1 MAETVLLSSQ
11 LPFASPRQTNVSSH
25 ACQSAQLAIK
35 RGNFAHKSSRNSQL
49 FPGLASSSGNVYSRN
64 LSVRSHAA
72 SLAHVTTCGDE
83 EEHFSRLEKFEA
95 AAYFLR
101 VECNGRGC
109 KPVSEEDLVLDGDEN
124 WVCSEN
130 SNEILQARVKAY
142 HKRRQEEKDLGK
154 RGHFYRD
161 FAEYLNEVWMQRN
174 LAQKYYEKGLE
185 RDPRDLQLLQR
196 YAEFVWS
203 ELGNAEKAEEIYAKA
218 VQEYPEDAEVLGSY
232 ASFLWQTDK

>member
-1 MAETVLLSSQ
+1 MAETLLLSGQ
-11 LPFASPRQTNVSSH
+11 LPFVSALQTNVSSH
-25 ACQSAQLAIK
+25 AWQSDQLAIK
-35 RGNFAHKSSRNSQL
+35 RGYFAHKSSLNSQCPVL
-49 FPGLASSSGNVYSRN
+49 VSSSGGIYSED

-72 SLAHVTTCGDE
+72 SVVHVTTCGHE
-83 EEHFSRLEKFEA
+83 EEHFSCLEKFEA
-95 AAYFLR
+95 AANFLR

-109 KPVSEEDLVLDGDEN
+109 KPVFEEDLVLNGDEN

-130 SNEILQARVKAY
+130 SSEILQSRVKAY
-142 HKRRQEEKDLGK
+142 HKRCQEEKDLGE

-161 FAEYLNEVWMQRN
+161 FAEYLNEVWMQRD

-185 RDPRDLQLLQR
+185 SDPRDPQLLQR
-196 YAEFVWS
+196 YAEFVWG